1 MPKQAKKDDLGLI
14 DQQDFAFIS
23 QKSTALLLS
32 SPKGARKLILIIFV
46 FFIFAI
52 YWAANAQIDE
62 ITKGDGKV
70 ISSKQLQKLQ
80 SLEGGIISD
89 VLISSGDRIS
99 KDDVLLVIDDT
110 KFKSNLEEIRKKL
123 LILEAQKQ
131 SLSSELND
139 EPLIFS
145 DDLSNELPVITKQE
159 MDFFATRQKE
169 KESIE
174 LIYKNQIEKL
184 DNSFTEYTGKSENLR
199 TSLEL
204 VKKELEEIRKKLLI
218 LDTQKESFS
227 SELNDEPLVFSADL
241 SNELPV
247 ITKQEMDFF
256 ATRQKEKESIELIYK
271 NQIEK
276 LDNSFT
282 EYTGKSENLRTS
294 LELVKKE
301 LEEIRKKLLIL
312 DTQKESFSS
321 ELNDEPLIFSAD
333 LSNELPVITKQE
345 MDFFATRQKEKESI
359 ELTYKNRIEK
369 LDNNF
374 AEFSGKADN
383 LRKNLKLAEEEIEI
397 YRSLQDNNLVS
408 KVELI
413 TLEKE
418 LNNIKGE
425 LFQSEIKAK
434 QIETLKTEALNERD
448 SSNLVIKNEIYKYLQ
463 NKDLVS
469 KVELIA
475 LEKELNNI
483 EGQLFE
489 AEIKAKQI
497 ETLKTEALN
506 ERDSSNL
513 VIKNEIYK
521 YLQNKDLVSKVE
533 LITLEKEMNSIKGEL
548 FQSEIKAKQIET
560 LKTEAL
566 NERNSSNL
574 SMRNNAQE
582 KLKSTLAEI
591 EILKQ
596 SEIVALDRL
605 NRTLIRSPVNGIVQR
620 VLTSTISSVIS
631 PGEDLIEIVP
641 IDDALLIEAKIRP
654 IDIGFLSPGQD
665 VIVKFSAYDYV
676 IYGGLKGNLEYISAD
691 TVVDR
696 DESYYLIKVRTDVN
710 FIEMEKE
717 RLEIIP
723 GMTASVNIITGKKT
737 VLDYLLK
744 PVLRAKHN
752 SMHER

>member
-1 MPKQAKKDDLGLI
+1 MPKQMKKDNLELV
-14 DQQDFAFIS
+14 DQQDFDFIS

-32 SPKGARKLILIIFV
+32 SPKGARKLIFIIFV
-46 FFIFAI
+46 FFAFAI
-52 YWAANAQIDE
+52 YWAANAQVDE

-99 KDDVLLVIDDT
+99 KDDILLVIDDT

-123 LILEAQKQ
+123 LILEAQKE
-131 SLSSELND
+131 SFSSELKD
-139 EPLIFS
+139 EPLVFS
-145 DDLSNELPVITKQE
+145 ADLINEIPVIAQQE
-159 MDFFATRQKE
+159 MDFFATRQEGKD
-169 KESIE
+169 SIE
-174 LIYKNQIEKL
+174 LIYENRIEKL
-184 DNSFTEYTGKSENLR
+184 DNNFAEFTGKADNLR
-199 TSLEL
+199 KKLEL
-204 VKKELEEIRKKLLI
+204 AEKELEEIRKKLLI
-218 LDTQKESFS
+218 LEAQKESFS
-227 SELNDEPLVFSADL
+227 SELSDEPLVFS
-241 SNELPV
+241 E
-247 ITKQEMDFF
+247 
-256 ATRQKEKESIELIYK
+256 
-271 NQIEK
+271 
-276 LDNSFT
+276 
-282 EYTGKSENLRTS
+282 
-294 LELVKKE
+294 
-301 LEEIRKKLLIL
+301 
-312 DTQKESFSS
+312 
-321 ELNDEPLIFSAD
+321 D

-359 ELTYKNRIEK
+359 ELTYKNQIKK
-369 LDNNF
+369 LDNSF
-374 AEFSGKADN
+374 TEYTGKAEN
-383 LRKNLKLAEEEIEI
+383 LRKNIELAEEEIEI

-413 TLEKE
+413 ALEKE
-418 LNNIKGE
+418 LNTIKGE

-448 SSNLVIKNEIYKYLQ
+448 NSNLVIKNEIYKYLQ

-469 KVELIA
+469 KVELIS
-475 LEKELNNI
+475 LEKELN
-483 EGQLFE
+483 
-489 AEIKAKQI
+489 
-497 ETLKTEALN
+497 T
-506 ERDSSNL
+506 
-513 VIKNEIYK
+513 
-521 YLQNKDLVSKVE
+521 
-533 LITLEKEMNSIKGEL
+533 IKGEL

-566 NERNSSNL
+566 NERDNSNL
-574 SMRNNAQE
+574 SMRNKAQE

-596 SEIVALDRL
+596 SEVVALDRL

-665 VIVKFSAYDYV
+665 VIVKFSAYDFA
-676 IYGGLKGNLEYISAD
+676 IYGGLNGSLEYISAD
-691 TVVDR
+691 TIVNEN
-696 DESYYLIKVRTDVN
+696 ESYYLIKVRTELNYLDSEN
-710 FIEMEKE
+710 E

-723 GMTASVNIITGKKT
+723 GMTASVNIVTGKKS

-752 SMHER
+752 SLHER